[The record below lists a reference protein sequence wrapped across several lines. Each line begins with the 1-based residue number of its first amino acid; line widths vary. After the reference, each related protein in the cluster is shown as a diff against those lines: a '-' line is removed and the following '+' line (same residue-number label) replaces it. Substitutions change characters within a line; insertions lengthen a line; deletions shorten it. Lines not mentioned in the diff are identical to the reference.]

1 MRHGFDA
8 DHLAT
13 IDGLTRA
20 NLHHRPALARYC
32 GTLFSLGH
40 GAVVMLIA
48 LSVSLLAGRWHV
60 PEWFGPVKKRAM
72 GLPWGLAET
81 TPVVNT
87 PVRMSPSGR
96 VTSNTFMPVSSP

>member
-1 MRHGFDA
+1 MTSVPGPSFEVGHDEPSHISTG
-8 DHLAT
+8 
-13 IDGLTRA
+13 GA
-20 NLHHRPALARYC
+20 NSEARRRR
-32 GTLFSLGH
+32 TSRMFS
-40 GAVVMLIA
+40 
-48 LSVSLLAGRWHV
+48 

-87 PVRMSPSGR
+87 PVRVSPSGR

>member
-1 MRHGFDA
+1 M
-8 DHLAT
+8 
-13 IDGLTRA
+13 
-20 NLHHRPALARYC
+20 
-32 GTLFSLGH
+32 FS
-40 GAVVMLIA
+40 
-48 LSVSLLAGRWHV
+48 

-87 PVRMSPSGR
+87 PVRVSPSGR